1 MTKNVLVNGCF
12 DVLHVGHVA
21 LLQTARQFCRG
32 GFLVVA
38 IDSDKRVKENKGANR
53 PIFSQDE
60 RVRMVRDLDIA
71 SYVVV
76 FDDLKELREIAEE
89 YHIDLIVKGAEY
101 QYKDFPERE
110 WNIPITCV
118 PSLNYRTSEIIERI
132 KNAG

>member
-1 MTKNVLVNGCF
+1 MNNVLVNGCF

-38 IDSDKRVKENKGANR
+38 VDSDKRVKENKGANR

-60 RVRMVRDLDIA
+60 RVQMVRDLGLA
-71 SYVVV
+71 SYVVP
-76 FDDLKELREIAEE
+76 FDDLKELKEIAEE
-89 YHIDLIVKGAEY
+89 YSINLIVKGAEY

-110 WNIPITCV
+110 WKIPIRCV
-118 PSLNYRTSEIIERI
+118 PSLNYRTSDIIERV